1 MIIEGVILIYM
12 VIFLVIIIMLLEDFF
27 LGNMREFLI
36 DGIYVCVLKKFGK
49 FVMGWIKNF

>member
-1 MIIEGVILIYM
+1 MIIEGVILIYLLM
-12 VIFLVIIIMLLEDFF
+12 FLIIIILLDDFF
-27 LGNMREFLI
+27 LENIKDLLI